1 MRLLL
6 HKKDI
11 ENIEDGDV
19 EKVMELAFSKEF
31 SSREDTAEMVF
42 KAYKEFNEMEF
53 TEIEE

>member
-1 MRLLL
+1 M

-31 SSREDTAEMVF
+31 ASREDTAEMVF

-53 TEIEE
+53 TEIKE